1 MRKIEINLQEL
12 HTLIESFDKLLVNNV
27 KTMVLFKSNS
37 IRVRDNHDEFIVN
50 EYNKEYERRLNRYKY
65 YHYGESMFYCTHDL
79 EMMKLNVA
87 RELNDKLHYKFTP
100 RINSSG
106 VFIVEDR
113 YEEQNT
119 LNASNRIY
127 YYNDENIRCDSV

>member
-50 EYNKEYERRLNRYKY
+50 EYNKEYERRLNDI
-65 YHYGESMFYCTHDL
+65 SIIITANPC
-79 EMMKLNVA
+79 
-87 RELNDKLHYKFTP
+87 
-100 RINSSG
+100 S
-106 VFIVEDR
+106 IVHM
-113 YEEQNT
+113 
-119 LNASNRIY
+119 I
-127 YYNDENIRCDSV
+127 